1 MTSAGVSFHPMT
13 EKNRLDL
20 PLQPPSLWIQP
31 PLRFPA
37 LFGSVDS
44 GAKARARTFAR
55 THPSHAKRTCPCA
68 FARGRLTKQERRSGR
83 MVRSIGPRTSQRV
96 SRGAVMGS
104 PLSLN
109 PKLVAAA
116 SRRLSRKEESTM
128 SEFERNN
135 RLIFLLC
142 FVSKAFRK
150 PILRRERRK
159 QGSLTEEQKQEIR

>member
-1 MTSAGVSFHPMT
+1 
-13 EKNRLDL
+13 
-20 PLQPPSLWIQP
+20 
-31 PLRFPA
+31 
-37 LFGSVDS
+37 
-44 GAKARARTFAR
+44 
-55 THPSHAKRTCPCA
+55 
-68 FARGRLTKQERRSGR
+68 
-83 MVRSIGPRTSQRV
+83 
-96 SRGAVMGS
+96 MGS

-116 SRRLSRKEESTM
+116 SRRLSREEESTM